1 METEATEREQTGVEA
16 MKNRTGIMTS
26 PALST
31 DLIEAAAKTKPSMAG
46 DDREIVKSREAYITE
61 GNPIGSLPM
70 EDDIEQAVL
79 LDKLGERLAFERQGT
94 RLYEALINKCES
106 LGEADGVRPSIDDLK
121 DIHDEEKEHFALLQE
136 VILDLGGDPTI
147 QTPSADI
154 SGVLSTGVLQVLTD
168 PRTTVAQCL
177 QAALV
182 AELSDNDGWEML
194 IELATTLDRE
204 DLAEKFEDALKN
216 EQEHLEKVR
225 LWLSS
230 MTLQEADIS
239 VDVGEELST
248 EGDAESEETG
258 KESRP
263 KRKRRGTRKK
273 KK

>member
-16 MKNRTGIMTS
+16 LKNRTGIMTS
-26 PALST
+26 PDLST
-31 DLIEAAAKTKPSMAG
+31 DLIEAAAKTKPSMEG
-46 DDREIVKSREAYITE
+46 GPEEIVRSREAYITE

-106 LGEADGVRPSIDDLK
+106 LGETDGVGPTIEDLK
-121 DIHDEEKEHFALLQE
+121 HIHDEEKEHFALLQK
-136 VILDLGGDPTI
+136 VVMDLGGDPTI

-168 PRTTVAQCL
+168 PRTTLVQCL

-182 AELSDNDGWEML
+182 AELSDNDGWQML
-194 IELATTLDRE
+194 IELATTLDHE
-204 DLAEKFEDALKN
+204 DLAQKFEDALKH
-216 EQEHLEKVR
+216 EEEHLEKVR
-225 LWLSS
+225 LWLSA

-239 VDVGEELST
+239 VNVGEELST
-248 EGDAESEETG
+248 EEEDDEGEEG
-258 KESRP
+258 KESRG
-263 KRKRRGTRKK
+263 KKKRRGSRKRKK
-273 KK
+273 

>member
-16 MKNRTGIMTS
+16 LKNRTGIMTS
-26 PALST
+26 PAHST
-31 DLIEAAAKTKPSMAG
+31 DLIEAAAKTKPSMEG
-46 DDREIVKSREAYITE
+46 GPQEIVRSREAYITA
-61 GNPIGSLPM
+61 GNPIGSLPA

-106 LGEADGVRPSIDDLK
+106 LGETEGVGPSTEDLEH
-121 DIHDEEKEHFALLQE
+121 IHDEEKEHFALLQE

-182 AELSDNDGWEML
+182 AELSDNDGWQML

-204 DLAEKFEDALKN
+204 DLAQKFEDALKN
-216 EQEHLEKVR
+216 EAEHLEKVR

-239 VDVGEELST
+239 VDVVGEPSAE
-248 EGDAESEETG
+248 EDDESEETS
-258 KESRP
+258 KEARG